1 MNFSCKEGTRE
12 VPIIVK
18 DPAIMR
24 AVKRIAVL
32 EKGGMQ
38 VRLTVRG
45 LVYLEEKTIIYD
57 LTEATEEIVKPRQ
70 QRTRKTE

>member
-1 MNFSCKEGTRE
+1 
-12 VPIIVK
+12 
-18 DPAIMR
+18 
-24 AVKRIAVL
+24 
-32 EKGGMQ
+32 MQ

-57 LTEATEEIVKPRQ
+57 LTEATEEIVKPRK